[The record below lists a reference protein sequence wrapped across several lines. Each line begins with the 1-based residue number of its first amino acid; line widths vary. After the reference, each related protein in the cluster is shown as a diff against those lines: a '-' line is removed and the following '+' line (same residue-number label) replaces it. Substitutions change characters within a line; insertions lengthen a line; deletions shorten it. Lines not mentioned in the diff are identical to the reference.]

1 MTSRSSRLPGFYKLT
16 LAERQKQ
23 LAAQI
28 GVEAA
33 ALVAPLLD
41 EETANHMVENVVAVY
56 GLPLGIGLNFQLNGQ
71 DYLVPMCVEE
81 PSVIAAASNAAK
93 MVREGGGFIAEADE
107 PIMIAQVQL
116 DNVPDTVA
124 ATQAIDAHA
133 AEIIRQANAAYPS
146 LLARGGGCRGLEV
159 RTLLRSTIVDGPQ
172 ARSRPTTIVD
182 GPQARSRPTAA
193 TPGMLAVHL
202 YVDVRDAM
210 GANLVN
216 TIAEA
221 VAPRLGELACADVGL
236 RILSN
241 LSDRRC
247 VRVTCRVPARCLA
260 TDSHS
265 GAEVRDGIV
274 AASRFA
280 ELDPYRAATHNK
292 GIMNGVDAVVIAT
305 GNDWRGVE
313 AGAHAFAADKG
324 ANGGYGPLATWRVA
338 PSDSDGS
345 GDLVGRIEIPMAVG
359 TVGGTLR
366 VHPGARLA
374 LKVLGVESAAEL
386 GMIMAA
392 VGMASNLAALR
403 ALASEGIQKGHMS
416 LHARSLA
423 LHVGATGELV
433 DRVAE
438 ELSRLG
444 DVRAEVA
451 QQILARLRAAN
462 GHHNLGGI
470 S

>member
-1 MTSRSSRLPGFYKLT
+1 MTPRSSRMPGFYKLS
-16 LAERQKQ
+16 LAERRDK
-23 LAAQI
+23 LAAEI
-28 GVEAA
+28 GVELA
-33 ALVAPLLD
+33 ALVAPTLD
-41 EETANHMVENVVAVY
+41 EETANHMVENVVGVY
-56 GLPLGIGLNFQLNGQ
+56 GLPLGIALNFQVNGT

-93 MVREGGGFIAEADE
+93 MIREGGGFVAEADE
-107 PIMIAQVQL
+107 PIMISQVQL
-116 DNVPDTVA
+116 DAVRDTLA

-133 AEIIRQANAAYPS
+133 AEIIRMADAAYPS
-146 LLARGGGCRGLEV
+146 LIARGGGCKGIEV
-159 RTLLRSTIVDGPQ
+159 RTLKRST
-172 ARSRPTTIVD
+172 THE
-182 GPQARSRPTAA
+182 
-193 TPGMLAVHL
+193 PGMLCVHL

-221 VAPRLGELACADVGL
+221 VSRRLGELADADVGL

-241 LSDRRC
+241 LADRRC
-247 VRVTCRVPARCLA
+247 VRVSCRVPARCLA
-260 TDSHS
+260 TEGHS
-265 GAEVRDGIV
+265 GEEVRDGIV

-305 GNDWRGVE
+305 GNDWRSVE
-313 AGAHAFAADKG
+313 AGAHAYAADKG
-324 ANGGYGPLATWRVA
+324 ENGGYGPLATWRVA
-338 PSDSDGS
+338 DDGT
-345 GDLVGRIEIPMAVG
+345 GDLIGRIELPMAVG

-374 LKVLGVESAAEL
+374 LKILGVERAGDL
-386 GMIMAA
+386 GSIMACA
-392 VGMASNLAALR
+392 GLASNMAALR

-438 ELSRLG
+438 EMSRLG

-451 QQILARLRAAN
+451 QQILERLRGAN
-462 GHHNLGGI
+462 GHAHKGAR

>member
-1 MTSRSSRLPGFYKLT
+1 MTRSSRIPGFYKLSLEERRT
-16 LAERQKQ
+16 KLAEDLGIE
-23 LAAQI
+23 LAT
-28 GVEAA
+28 
-33 ALVAPLLD
+33 LVAPTLD
-41 EETANHMVENVVAVY
+41 EETANHMVENVVGVY
-56 GLPLGIGLNFQLNGQ
+56 GLPLGIALNFQVNGT

-93 MVREGGGFIAEADE
+93 MIREGGGFQAEADD
-107 PIMIAQVQL
+107 PIMISQVQL
-116 DNVPDTVA
+116 DAVHDTLA

-133 AEIIRQANAAYPS
+133 AEIIRMADAAYPS
-146 LLARGGGCRGLEV
+146 LVARGGGCRGIEV
-159 RTLLRSTIVDGPQ
+159 RTLRRSTKNE
-172 ARSRPTTIVD
+172 
-182 GPQARSRPTAA
+182 
-193 TPGMLAVHL
+193 PGMLAVHL

-221 VAPRLGELACADVGL
+221 VAPRLGELADADVGL

-241 LSDRRC
+241 LADRRC
-247 VRVTCRVPARCLA
+247 VRVTCRVPAKCLA
-260 TDSHS
+260 TDGHS
-265 GAEVRDGIV
+265 GDEVRDGIV

-313 AGAHAFAADKG
+313 AGAHAYAADKG
-324 ANGGYGPLATWRVA
+324 ENGGYGPLATWRVA
-338 PSDSDGS
+338 DDGS
-345 GDLVGRIEIPMAVG
+345 GDLVGRIELPMAVG

-374 LKVLGVESAAEL
+374 LKILGVERASEL
-386 GMIMAA
+386 GIIMACA
-392 VGMASNLAALR
+392 GMASNMAALR

-438 ELSRLG
+438 EMSRLG

-451 QQILARLRAAN
+451 QQILERLRGAN
-462 GHHNLGGI
+462 GRGHKHSVGGA